1 MNAYLE
7 LSVKA
12 QGFKHTLWKQVLP
25 VISLL
30 FTKSPFVPV
39 FLFGKQVMNLFYWDI
54 EGLIVKKKIVKN
66 LVFI

>member
-12 QGFKHTLWKQVLP
+12 QGFKHKLWKQVLP

-30 FTKSPFVPV
+30 FTKSSFVPV
-39 FLFGKQVMNLFYWDI
+39 FLFGKQVMNLFYRDI
-54 EGLIVKKKIVKN
+54 KGLIVKKKKKK
-66 LVFI
+66 